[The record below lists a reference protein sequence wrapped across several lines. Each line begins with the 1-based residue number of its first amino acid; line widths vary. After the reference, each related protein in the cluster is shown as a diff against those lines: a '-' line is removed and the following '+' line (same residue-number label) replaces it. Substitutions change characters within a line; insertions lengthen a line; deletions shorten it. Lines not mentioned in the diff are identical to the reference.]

1 MNNILRTM
9 ALVVTM
15 AACTD
20 GTATAPLGADD
31 VQLIVNGSPTG
42 PTDFASVG
50 ALLYDLDANGV
61 IDGNDA
67 ICTGSLIAPEVF
79 LTASHCVN
87 FLPPSAQVYVT
98 FDHALLPA
106 TSGIIPAVRTH
117 FARTLGPLSSN
128 TQPDLAVV
136 ILPEGSTNG
145 LTPYTLPPL
154 NHLDQLA
161 AKGGLR
167 GALFANVGYGVST
180 VLTGKPTFS
189 FDGNRNTSSSPF
201 QALRG
206 NLLILNMQ
214 TAATGEGGDC
224 FGDSGS
230 PKFLGR
236 DRRIVV
242 GVVSWGDAPCRAT
255 SVNHRVDTEASRVF
269 LGQFVALP

>member
-1 MNNILRTM
+1 MKNILRTM
-9 ALVVTM
+9 ALVVTI

-20 GTATAPLGADD
+20 GTAATPLSADD
-31 VQLIVNGSPTG
+31 VRLIVNGSPTG
-42 PTDFASVG
+42 PTAFSSVG
-50 ALLYDLDANGV
+50 VLLYDFDANGV

-67 ICTGSLIAPEVF
+67 LCTGSLIGPEVF

-87 FLPPSAQVYVT
+87 FLPPSAQVYVS
-98 FDHALLPA
+98 FDHALYPA
-106 TSGIIPAVRTH
+106 TSGVIPAVRTH
-117 FARTLGPLSSN
+117 FPPNPGPLGSN
-128 TQPDLAVV
+128 TPPDLAVV
-136 ILPEGSTNG
+136 VLPAGSTTG

-154 NHLDQLA
+154 NYLDQLA

-180 VLTGKPTFS
+180 VLTGQPTFS
-189 FDGNRNTSSSPF
+189 YDGNRNTSFSPF

-214 TAATGEGGDC
+214 SAATGEGGDC

-230 PKFLGR
+230 PKFLGS

-255 SVNHRVDTEASRVF
+255 SVNHRVDTEAARAF
-269 LGQFVALP
+269 LGQFVAVP